1 MSFAY
6 DKPFIVRI
14 AEILAA
20 LAGAYFVFL
29 FMANAEEEPL
39 QALLFLAIGAL
50 AVADGF
56 FLQLRRPYAW
66 HINLAVMAAVAAA
79 GMAMYAA
86 AGSQTGLAITVLMAV
101 AIVSWTMGITK
112 DYFAAPAAE

>member
-14 AEILAA
+14 AEILTT
-20 LAGAYFVFL
+20 LAGVYFLFL

-39 QALLFLAIGAL
+39 QALIFLAIGAL

-79 GMAMYAA
+79 GLIMYAA
-86 AGSQTGLAITVLMAV
+86 VGSQTCLAIAVLMAM
-101 AIVSWTMGITK
+101 AIVSWTMGITR